1 MMDRILALDYG
12 DARIGVAVTDPLGM
26 TAQPAGMIRHVGY
39 GPDIRNLE
47 KIADT
52 YQTRRVVMGLPF
64 NMDGTEGFQAQKVRA
79 FAEQLEMHGFEVD
92 FQDERMTS
100 RLVESLMIADHVRR
114 NDRKKHVDT
123 LSAVTILQSYLD
135 SRRGRFVT
143 SGDKQPL
150 FPDS

>member
-79 FAEQLEMHGFEVD
+79 FAEGKEAACDCFPQGQKLQF
-92 FQDERMTS
+92 
-100 RLVESLMIADHVRR
+100 RLQVSVISM
-114 NDRKKHVDT
+114 
-123 LSAVTILQSYLD
+123 
-135 SRRGRFVT
+135 
-143 SGDKQPL
+143 
-150 FPDS
+150 